1 MAKQYYKPGDYVV
14 RHMSDEAAAGC
25 RARKDGKEA
34 LKDQPYAGPAAAYME
49 SGKAYFV
56 ESITETGSLR
66 LKGFPLAVAQR
77 HVRLA
82 PFYRVWGGQND
93 RHSE

>member
-49 SGKAYFV
+49 TGRAYLV

-66 LKGFPLAVAQR
+66 LRKFPFAVAQR

-82 PFYRVWGGQND
+82 PFYLDWGGHSD
-93 RHSE
+93 RQSE